1 MTRYVVY
8 IKLSL
13 ISLLSLFLSPFEMW
27 KKYKNACVIASLCW
41 SVFYLPSS
49 YYFLLSL
56 YTVIVVV
63 LIKFLEKN
71 KKKQKTCAVSAAMKM
86 TEENRSEVADITM
99 DDVKILIKR
108 KDDIE
113 EQIRAYFD
121 VLGDVSLSDIHVDI
135 HAVQSYTHLNSA
147 SMYPTNKVL
156 SADLKHASILVSF

>member
-1 MTRYVVY
+1 
-8 IKLSL
+8 
-13 ISLLSLFLSPFEMW
+13 
-27 KKYKNACVIASLCW
+27 
-41 SVFYLPSS
+41 
-49 YYFLLSL
+49 
-56 YTVIVVV
+56 
-63 LIKFLEKN
+63 
-71 KKKQKTCAVSAAMKM
+71 MKM